1 MNTHDKKQKLAIVY
15 DAIYPFVKGGTE
27 KRNYEISKRFAQKG
41 YEVHIY
47 GMKWWKGENVIQME
61 GVYLH
66 GICKPMQLYTKNG
79 KRSILQAIYFGLHC
93 LKLIQEDFTI
103 LDVNHMPFFSLYS
116 AKCIALIKKKK
127 LYATWNEVWGRNYWV
142 EYLGKFGNIAY
153 LIEWLSAR
161 MPDKIIAVSEHTR
174 TKLIQ
179 DLKVKKEIVV
189 IPNGIDLKEIVK
201 VKPSEN
207 KSDIIFA
214 GRLLSHKN
222 VDYLIESIRLLKNT
236 YPNITCVI
244 VGKGPEEQRLKLLV
258 EKLKLQ
264 KNIIF
269 YDFLENHQDLYALM
283 KASKVFAFPSTREG
297 FGIAALEANASGL
310 PVVTTDHRNN
320 ATKDLIVDKRNGQ
333 IVQLN
338 EKLLAEK
345 LENYLSKEVP
355 PDDVIE
361 YAKRFDWNAIVEQLE
376 EVYL

>member
-222 VDYLIESIRLLKNT
+222 VDYLIESIRLLK
-236 YPNITCVI
+236 
-244 VGKGPEEQRLKLLV
+244 
-258 EKLKLQ
+258 
-264 KNIIF
+264 
-269 YDFLENHQDLYALM
+269 
-283 KASKVFAFPSTREG
+283 
-297 FGIAALEANASGL
+297 
-310 PVVTTDHRNN
+310 
-320 ATKDLIVDKRNGQ
+320 KDRK
-333 IVQLN
+333 
-338 EKLLAEK
+338 
-345 LENYLSKEVP
+345 
-355 PDDVIE
+355 
-361 YAKRFDWNAIVEQLE
+361 
-376 EVYL
+376 